1 VVIAHAGFCFT
12 VEYKAQKRLISLTEF
27 VCPHCN
33 RVIRD
38 IPWEHHFSIL
48 YGNEIIREMIHDQKI
63 SIVVPVYNEQ
73 QTIELVLDQ
82 LISLPFRKEIIVID
96 DGSTD
101 GTDEYIRSI
110 AQSTGNIRFNRHTQ
124 NRGKGAALRTG
135 FAMVSGDIVIIQDAD
150 LEYDPREYGKLL
162 LPILEGRA
170 DVVYGSRFLSG
181 PHRVLFYWHYVANKW
196 LTTLSNLF
204 TNLNLSDMTTCYKV
218 FRTDILKDIQFKSDR
233 FGFEPEFTAKIARQH
248 FRIYE
253 VGISYHGR
261 DYTEGKKIRFKD
273 AFVMLWC
280 ILRYNLFG

>member
-1 VVIAHAGFCFT
+1 MVIAHAGFCFT

>member
-1 VVIAHAGFCFT
+1 
-12 VEYKAQKRLISLTEF
+12 
-27 VCPHCN
+27 
-33 RVIRD
+33 
-38 IPWEHHFSIL
+38 
-48 YGNEIIREMIHDQKI
+48 MIHDQKI